1 MQPTRILIVEDEP
14 IVAMD
19 LRQQVEECGYQVTG
33 IAESADEALMAAE
46 ETQPDLALLDISIAG
61 SMDGIQTA
69 KILRQWFGVP
79 GIFLT
84 AYSDKATVTRA
95 ARQMPYGYLTKPI
108 RNKEL
113 AATLQVAIT
122 KARADA
128 RERQEHAE
136 MVATVDTIRDG
147 LLLATIDGHIQY
159 MNAALESLT
168 GMTLRQAHG
177 KPFEQVLRLKDE
189 SNREVTGLASF
200 KEGSAEVF
208 GWKLLTANSA
218 ELPVDMTVTTSEDTE
233 GRARAMVFTV
243 RDATERL
250 RQQAIGEVQEE
261 KSGFDSAPMAMAQL
275 DNAGKILRVNKAL
288 IDIAGVGAEKLLGRS
303 LTSLSLDPD
312 PRIAQGLMHKLL
324 QEGTVLA
331 APRQPRMN

>member
-46 ETQPDLALLDISIAG
+46 EAQPDLALLDISIAG
-61 SMDGIQTA
+61 SMDGVQTA
-69 KILRQWFGVP
+69 KILRQWFNIP
-79 GIFLT
+79 GIFIT

-108 RNKEL
+108 RPKEL
-113 AATLQVAIT
+113 AATLQIALT

-128 RERQEHAE
+128 HDRQERAE
-136 MVATVDTIRDG
+136 MVAAVDTIRDG
-147 LLLATIDGHIQY
+147 LLLATIDGRVQY
-159 MNAALESLT
+159 MNAALETLT

-177 KPFEQVLRLKDE
+177 LSFDQVLRLKDDA
-189 SNREVTGLASF
+189 NHEVTGLSAF
-200 KEGSAEVF
+200 NEGAAEVF
-208 GWKLLTANSA
+208 GWRMQTANST
-218 ELPVDMTVTTSEDTE
+218 ELPVDLSVTSSEDTD
-233 GRARAMVFTV
+233 GRVRAIVFTV

-288 IDIAGVGAEKLLGRS
+288 IDISGVGAEKLLGRS

-312 PRIAQGLMHKLL
+312 PRIAQDLMHKLL

-331 APRQPRMN
+331 APRQPRIN

>member
-1 MQPTRILIVEDEP
+1 MHPTRILIVEDEP

-19 LRQQVEECGYQVTG
+19 LRQQVEDCGYQVTG

-108 RNKEL
+108 RANEL
-113 AATLQVAIT
+113 AATLQVALT
-122 KARADA
+122 KARADV

-136 MVATVDTIRDG
+136 MVAAVDTIRDG
-147 LLLATIDGHIQY
+147 LLLVTIDGHIQY
-159 MNAALESLT
+159 MNAALETMT
-168 GMTLRQAHG
+168 GMPLRQAHG
-177 KPFEQVLRLKDE
+177 RPFEQVLHLKDE
-189 SNREVTGLASF
+189 SNHEVTGLSSF
-200 KEGSAEVF
+200 STGTAEVF
-208 GWKLLTANSA
+208 GWRLQTANA
-218 ELPVDMTVTTSEDTE
+218 VELPVDLTVSTSEDTE
-233 GRARAMVFTV
+233 GQPRAMVFTI
-243 RDATERL
+243 RDASERL
-250 RQQAIGEVQEE
+250 RQQAMGEVQEE

-275 DNAGKILRVNKAL
+275 DTTGKILRVNKAL
-288 IDIAGVGAEKLLGRS
+288 IDISGVGADKLLGRS

-312 PRIAQGLMHKLL
+312 PRIARDLMHKLL

-331 APRQPRMN
+331 APRQPHMN